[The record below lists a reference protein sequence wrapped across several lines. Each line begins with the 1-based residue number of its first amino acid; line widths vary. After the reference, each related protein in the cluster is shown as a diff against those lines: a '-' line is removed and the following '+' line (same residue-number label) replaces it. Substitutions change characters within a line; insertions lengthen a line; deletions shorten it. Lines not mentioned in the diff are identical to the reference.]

1 MAEKPEIQ
9 GKSRGAERRET
20 GRRKGLVQLLCNFLF
35 SQCAGDS
42 GSMHKACIRRGKY
55 AVIHGRGNIL
65 LRATR

>member
-9 GKSRGAERRET
+9 GKSRGEKRRET

-35 SQCAGDS
+35 SQCAGGS
-42 GSMHKACIRRGKY
+42 GSMHKACIRGEEY
-55 AVIHGRGNIL
+55 AEIRGRGNIL